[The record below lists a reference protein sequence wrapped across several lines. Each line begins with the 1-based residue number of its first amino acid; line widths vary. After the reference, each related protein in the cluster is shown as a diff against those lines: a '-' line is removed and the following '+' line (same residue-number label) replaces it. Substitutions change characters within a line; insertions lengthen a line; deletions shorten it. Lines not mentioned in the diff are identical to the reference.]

1 MALDTT
7 HLAYWREEQRAR
19 RSARA
24 ALPARWRNDERPEM
38 ELVAETYV
46 ESMVSMRRRERE
58 ASPSADDC
66 SR

>member
-1 MALDTT
+1 MTVDTT

-24 ALPARWRNDERPEM
+24 ALPERWRTDERPQM

-46 ESMVSMRRRERE
+46 ESMVAMRRRRRDG
-58 ASPSADDC
+58 APQ
-66 SR
+66 R